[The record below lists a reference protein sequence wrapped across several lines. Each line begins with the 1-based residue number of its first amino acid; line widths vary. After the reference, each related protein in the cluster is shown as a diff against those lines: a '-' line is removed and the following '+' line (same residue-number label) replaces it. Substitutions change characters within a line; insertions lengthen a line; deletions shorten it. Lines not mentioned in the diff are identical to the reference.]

1 MTAIS
6 LNCWSES
13 DQKAIREQLV
23 RILNSGPFHQ
33 SQRRQRFLEYLVNEA
48 LAGRGERLKAY
59 NVALEVFERPETFDP
74 ITDPLVRIEAARLR
88 DKLRE
93 YYGTDGQDDPI
104 HIDLPKGTYTPQ
116 IEFRHEGAPRI
127 ARREAPPTQ
136 EGSSSVPAVAV
147 LSFDDLSADQKLG
160 YLGDGVAE
168 DIITALSR
176 FPDLV
181 VVARTSSFAYKG
193 KAVDMR
199 QVGKELGVDYV
210 VEGSV
215 RKDGDKLRIV
225 SQLIDT
231 KTGEHVWAERFDRSG
246 MDPWAL
252 QDEVT
257 GMIVSAITGEKG
269 ALKQAHYRQAWG
281 KDATTLE
288 EYDYYLRGHEEYMK
302 YAQGD
307 KKGIERSG
315 EIWREGLAKFP
326 SSSLLK
332 VKLGWHHMM
341 RVMIFVSDDPPADVR
356 KAGELA
362 RHVLANE
369 HLSPQVARLANWL
382 MSFVLVQ
389 EKDFDGALAAAD
401 KTVALAPYDTF
412 MLSRL
417 VIVLVQIGRP
427 DQALQWADQV
437 AARDPAL
444 GWSYNYD
451 RGWAYL
457 VLGRFGEAV
466 DALTQT
472 DYNDAHLLLAIAY
485 VRLGRLADARDR
497 GGENDEDQSCDHVC
511 KRGDW
516 DIPSETLQS
525 STATPSIS
533 RNRACRRHSAVS
545 PCRAKVCYWHLADI
559 DADDEHVCFWG

>member
-93 YYGTDGQDDPI
+93 YYGTDGQSDPI

-116 IEFRHEGAPRI
+116 IEFWHEGAPRI

-181 VVARTSSFAYKG
+181 VVARCSSFAYKG

-231 KTGEHVWAERFDRSG
+231 KNGEHVWAERFDRSG
-246 MDPWAL
+246 IDPWAL

-257 GMIVSAITGEKG
+257 G
-269 ALKQAHYRQAWG
+269 
-281 KDATTLE
+281 
-288 EYDYYLRGHEEYMK
+288 
-302 YAQGD
+302 
-307 KKGIERSG
+307 
-315 EIWREGLAKFP
+315 
-326 SSSLLK
+326 
-332 VKLGWHHMM
+332 
-341 RVMIFVSDDPPADVR
+341 
-356 KAGELA
+356 
-362 RHVLANE
+362 
-369 HLSPQVARLANWL
+369 
-382 MSFVLVQ
+382 
-389 EKDFDGALAAAD
+389 
-401 KTVALAPYDTF
+401 
-412 MLSRL
+412 
-417 VIVLVQIGRP
+417 
-427 DQALQWADQV
+427 
-437 AARDPAL
+437 
-444 GWSYNYD
+444 
-451 RGWAYL
+451 
-457 VLGRFGEAV
+457 
-466 DALTQT
+466 
-472 DYNDAHLLLAIAY
+472 
-485 VRLGRLADARDR
+485 
-497 GGENDEDQSCDHVC
+497 
-511 KRGDW
+511 
-516 DIPSETLQS
+516 
-525 STATPSIS
+525 
-533 RNRACRRHSAVS
+533 
-545 PCRAKVCYWHLADI
+545 
-559 DADDEHVCFWG
+559 